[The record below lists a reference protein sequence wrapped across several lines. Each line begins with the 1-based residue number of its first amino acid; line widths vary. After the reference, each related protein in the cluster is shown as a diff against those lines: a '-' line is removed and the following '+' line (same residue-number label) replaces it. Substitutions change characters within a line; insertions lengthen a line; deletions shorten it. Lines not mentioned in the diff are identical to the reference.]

1 MAEVTVVLPPG
12 VGLHARPA
20 AMFVKAASEAPM
32 AITVGRP
39 GDAPVD
45 AKSILGVMG
54 LGAKPGEEVVLVAE
68 GEGADEVLA
77 GLKTLL
83 ETPEE

>member
-1 MAEVTVVLPPG
+1 MTEVSVTLPPG

-20 AMFVKAASEAPM
+20 AMFVKAASAAPM
-32 AITVGRP
+32 PITVGRP
-39 GDAPVD
+39 GQNPVD
-45 AKSILGVMG
+45 AKSILAVMG
-54 LGAKPGEEVVLVAE
+54 LGAKAGEEIVLTAD
-68 GEGADEVLA
+68 GDGADSVLD

>member
-1 MAEVTVVLPPG
+1 MAEVTVTLPPG

-20 AMFVKAASEAPM
+20 AMFVQSASAAPVAV
-32 AITVGRP
+32 TVGRP
-39 GDAPVD
+39 GEAPVD
-45 AKSILGVMG
+45 AKSILAVMG
-54 LGAKPGEEVVLVAE
+54 LGVKAGEEIVLTADGDGAE
-68 GEGADEVLA
+68 DVLA

>member
-1 MAEVTVVLPPG
+1 MAEVTVTLPEG

-20 AMFVKAASEAPM
+20 AMFVQAATAAPM
-32 AITVGRP
+32 PVTVGRP

-45 AKSILGVMG
+45 AKSILSVMG
-54 LGAKPGEEVVLVAE
+54 MGVKAGEVIVVTAE
-68 GEGADEVLA
+68 GDGAEDVLA

-83 ETPEE
+83 ETPEA